1 MLGKRKMRE
10 GGECEVG
17 EALFDLLAD
26 EWSPLRGHLSVADVF
41 MVRLS
46 CHRAWSSI
54 AHRTLTKVSAMELA
68 LDEGHAPLLRWCLVN
83 GVSLPPGTDPEG
95 IGKAGDVK
103 LVEEYLAGED
113 EMAWLA
119 VIRGAARAG
128 HANLTERLIGSLS
141 RRGKQYLGALAM
153 KAALCEGGLLAVAQ
167 AIQDDPLLWHG
178 EPMKAALRH
187 GRLEVARWILRTRAP
202 RDGANG
208 YLTAAAGS
216 GSMRLV
222 LLVHGKGYGPD
233 GETAAAAAAAGS
245 IAIVEWL
252 MSVTT
257 VKPDE
262 ISVAAAAHGHV
273 HLIDWVAARSL
284 PLGPDVLYRA
294 AQRQTVTVVRS
305 LLARGLPYD
314 PATLVLKACENL
326 RGSEVLA
333 LLLDEGLPADPEV
346 CARVA
351 GFGFDAAILHARFA
365 LPLPPSYLAEA
376 VSLGDI
382 GRVRYAIASGFRPT
396 AADLRR
402 TMVSGRCALL
412 AAMIVDRERESG
424 SDGLL
429 APSTR
434 DLLGEAA
441 DGLTDRVPV
450 TVVSFLAGLGFELEQ
465 AESSCEEGG
474 DESET
479 SGSAEMSSVGESS
492 TEASYSL
499 GSDSESGVEG

>member
-1 MLGKRKMRE
+1 M
-10 GGECEVG
+10 
-17 EALFDLLAD
+17 
-26 EWSPLRGHLSVADVF
+26 
-41 MVRLS
+41 
-46 CHRAWSSI
+46 
-54 AHRTLTKVSAMELA
+54 
-68 LDEGHAPLLRWCLVN
+68 
-83 GVSLPPGTDPEG
+83 
-95 IGKAGDVK
+95 
-103 LVEEYLAGED
+103 
-113 EMAWLA
+113 
-119 VIRGAARAG
+119 
-128 HANLTERLIGSLS
+128 
-141 RRGKQYLGALAM
+141 
-153 KAALCEGGLLAVAQ
+153 
-167 AIQDDPLLWHG
+167 
-178 EPMKAALRH
+178 
-187 GRLEVARWILRTRAP
+187 
-202 RDGANG
+202 
-208 YLTAAAGS
+208 
-216 GSMRLV
+216 
-222 LLVHGKGYGPD
+222 
-233 GETAAAAAAAGS
+233 
-245 IAIVEWL
+245 
-252 MSVTT
+252 
-257 VKPDE
+257 
-262 ISVAAAAHGHV
+262 
-273 HLIDWVAARSL
+273 AARSL

-314 PATLVLKACENL
+314 PTTLVLKACENL

-351 GFGFDAAILHARFA
+351 GFGFDAAILHTRFA

-441 DGLTDRVPV
+441 DGLTDRVPD

-479 SGSAEMSSVGESS
+479 SGSDEMSSEGESS